1 MKKQRTCDLHMLFEW
16 YVTSCYHSRQRLA
29 TIQKSGRGEVESFE
43 SLLIGGWW
51 WQLPSIP
58 LRFEGLFWAGWLLW
72 GGPGAVRMKG
82 LLMIC
87 PWSFDNYM
95 IQYDY
100 IYINDITYIT
110 IPSSY
115 LHYLHLTSFACVS
128 FFGSLALWRGVEA
141 TELTEL
147 RLNVQVD
154 PCHLYDKPAVD
165 CILSDWETWGE
176 CDVSWTSQ
184 TRRQTR
190 HGPDKD

>member
-58 LRFEGLFWAGWLLW
+58 LRFEGLFWAGWLVW

-100 IYINDITYIT
+100 IYKWHNIYNYPFII
-110 IPSSY
+110 SS
-115 LHYLHLTSFACVS
+115 LSSFDFICLCL
-128 FFGSLALWRGVEA
+128 FLWEFGTVKGS
-141 TELTEL
+141 
-147 RLNVQVD
+147 
-154 PCHLYDKPAVD
+154 
-165 CILSDWETWGE
+165 WGYRT
-176 CDVSWTSQ
+176 DRT
-184 TRRQTR
+184 
-190 HGPDKD
+190 